1 MGEALPAGWGSRG
14 TARGSRVAFPPPPFP
29 GCIFQGLPLAL
40 QRLAFFC
47 WGAGVGQSCD
57 FQMPRERGALESEGE
72 ELLGRFVPCPRLPRG
87 WGGQGWSRSA
97 AARSASRCSALT
109 ARRSRKREAP
119 TLMDALGCSSGSFI
133 FTDPFDTRMGCR
145 KASAQGTT
153 D

>member
-57 FQMPRERGALESEGE
+57 FQMPRERGALESAGE
-72 ELLGRFVPCPRLPRG
+72 ELLGRFVPCPRLPRV
-87 WGGQGWSRSA
+87 WGGKGGLARLLLARPA
-97 AARSASRCSALT
+97 AALHSPLA
-109 ARRSRKREAP
+109 ARGNAKPPR
-119 TLMDALGCSSGSFI
+119 
-133 FTDPFDTRMGCR
+133 
-145 KASAQGTT
+145 
-153 D
+153 